1 MNTFLDAVDLTVQ
14 AVRTALFWGAA
25 VLAVVAAIDWLVRTR
40 RIHPFGPI
48 ARFFRASVDPLI
60 APIERRV
67 VRAGGSPASAP
78 WWALGAVIVGG
89 IALLSALDYLR
100 DLVRDL
106 LVASVGGPSHVVRVL
121 VAWTFVVLQVALV
134 VRVIGSW
141 VRISPYS
148 PWIRWSYALTEWLL
162 RPLRQL
168 IPPIGTI
175 DVTPIVAYFV
185 LSLVGQAVQSVL

>member
-1 MNTFLDAVDLTVQ
+1 VNTFLDAVDLTVQ

-40 RIHPFGPI
+40 RINPFGPI

-67 VRAGGSPASAP
+67 MRAGGTPASAP
-78 WWALGAVIVGG
+78 WWALGAVVVGG
-89 IALLSALDYLR
+89 IALLSGLDYLR

-121 VAWTFVVLQVALV
+121 VAWTFVVLQVALI

-148 PWIRWSYALTEWLL
+148 RWIRWSYTLTEWLL

-168 IPPIGTI
+168 IPPVGMI

-185 LSLVGQAVQSVL
+185 LSLVGKAVQSAL